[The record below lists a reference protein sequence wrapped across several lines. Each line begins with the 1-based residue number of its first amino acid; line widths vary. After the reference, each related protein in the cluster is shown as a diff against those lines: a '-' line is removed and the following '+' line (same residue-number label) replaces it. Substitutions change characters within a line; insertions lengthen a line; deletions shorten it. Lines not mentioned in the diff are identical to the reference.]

1 MQNIAVI
8 GAGYVGLV
16 TAAALAETGNR
27 VLCVDSDTEKI
38 RKLRKGSVPIYEPGL
53 DKIILKNKKLKRLLF
68 STSIKEAT
76 VSAQIIFICVGTP
89 SRQDGSAD
97 LSAVQKVS
105 QEIARNIREYKVIV
119 EKSTVPAE
127 TGEKIKRTIE
137 MNNPGGV
144 SFDVVSNPE
153 FLREGSAM
161 QDAFHPDRIVLG
173 VASERAEKIMR
184 QLYKPFKAPI
194 VATSINTAELI
205 KHACNSFLATKISF
219 INAIANVCE
228 KIDADVE
235 KVALAMGLDTRIGK
249 EFLRPGIGFGGSCFP
264 KDVDAFIHLAAQKGY
279 DFELLKAARKINQE
293 RKDVFIKKIEEALW
307 IIKDKTISVLGLS
320 FKPDT
325 DDIRSSVAIDIVRL
339 LLGAGAKVKVY
350 DPKAMERA
358 KSLLKGATFCDNPY
372 EAVRKSDC
380 MAILTEW
387 QEFKELDLKKIK
399 KILRQPVIIDGRNM
413 FDPQQMR
420 AMGFVYK
427 SIGRSGK

>member
-1 MQNIAVI
+1 
-8 GAGYVGLV
+8 
-16 TAAALAETGNR
+16 
-27 VLCVDSDTEKI
+27 
-38 RKLRKGSVPIYEPGL
+38 
-53 DKIILKNKKLKRLLF
+53 
-68 STSIKEAT
+68 
-76 VSAQIIFICVGTP
+76 
-89 SRQDGSAD
+89 
-97 LSAVQKVS
+97 
-105 QEIARNIREYKVIV
+105 
-119 EKSTVPAE
+119 
-127 TGEKIKRTIE
+127 
-137 MNNPGGV
+137 
-144 SFDVVSNPE
+144 
-153 FLREGSAM
+153 
-161 QDAFHPDRIVLG
+161 
-173 VASERAEKIMR
+173 SERAEKIMR

-228 KIDADVE
+228 KINADVE

-293 RKDVFIKKIEEALW
+293 RKDVFLKKIEEALW
-307 IIKDKTISVLGLS
+307 IIKDKTIGVLGLS

-325 DDIRSSVAIDIVRL
+325 DDIRSSVAIDIIKL
-339 LLGAGAKVKVY
+339 LLGAGAKVKAY

-358 KSLLKGATFCDNPY
+358 KSQLKGVTFCDNPY

-387 QEFKELDLKKIK
+387 REFKELDLKKIK